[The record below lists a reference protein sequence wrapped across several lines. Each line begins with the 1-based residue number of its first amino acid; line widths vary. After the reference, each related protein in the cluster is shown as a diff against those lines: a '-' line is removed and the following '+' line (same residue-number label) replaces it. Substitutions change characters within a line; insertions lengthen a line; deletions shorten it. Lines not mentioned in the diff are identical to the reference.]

1 MKPESQ
7 KRYRVA
13 LVGTGGIS
21 RGHARACKYTDRAEL
36 AAVCDV
42 SPQALEQFTQ
52 QFSVPNVYAS
62 LDEMLEADEYDVA
75 VICVWGAFHA
85 QVGTQLAASRRVR
98 AILCEKPFTQSA
110 AEAEALVAA
119 GREHDVLIA
128 EAFKFRHHP
137 MHLMAQE
144 IIGQGGIG
152 DVQNIRST
160 FCVNIPTERRHN
172 PESNWRWNRSKGG
185 GAIYD
190 LACYNIHHARF
201 VFGEEPELVF
211 AAKVPG
217 AEVEDAAY
225 ISLVFPGG
233 RTAQISV
240 GFDSWAS
247 QYVEI
252 SGYDGL
258 LRMEKAWNNES
269 KAVTLEHHSADGVEE
284 INFPPTYQFTHQLE
298 HILDCLDSGQP
309 HRISPQN
316 SIAQMRVL
324 DAVAESMR
332 IGKVVPL

>member
-1 MKPESQ
+1 MKAESQ

-21 RGHARACKYTDRAEL
+21 RGHATACGNSERAEL

-42 SPQALEQFTQ
+42 SPDALERFTQ
-52 QFSVPNVYAS
+52 QFSVPHVYS
-62 LDEMLEADEYDVA
+62 SPDEMLEAGEYDIA

-85 QVGTQLAASRRVR
+85 QVGIQLAASGRVR
-98 AILCEKPFTQSA
+98 AILCEKPFTQNA
-110 AEAEALVAA
+110 EEAEALAAA
-119 GREHDVLIA
+119 GREHGVLIA

-137 MHLMAQE
+137 MHLMAEE
-144 IIGQGGIG
+144 IIRQGGVG
-152 DVQNIRST
+152 SVQSVRST
-160 FCVNIPTERRHN
+160 FCTNVPPERRRN

-211 AAKVPG
+211 AAQVPG
-217 AEVEDAAY
+217 AEVEDAVY
-225 ISLVFPGG
+225 ITLVFAGG

-258 LRMEKAWNNES
+258 LRIEKAWNNENQ
-269 KAVTLEHHSADGVEE
+269 AVTLAHHSADGVEE
-284 INFPPTYQFTHQLE
+284 INFPPTHQFTHQLQ
-298 HILDCLDSGQP
+298 HLCDCLESGQP

-332 IGKVVPL
+332 SGKAVPL

>member
-1 MKPESQ
+1 MKSESQ
-7 KRYRVA
+7 KKYRVA

-21 RGHARACKYTDRAEL
+21 RGHARACESAERAEL

-42 SPQALEQFTQ
+42 SEEALQTFTQ
-52 QFSVPNVYAS
+52 QFNVPNVYSS
-62 LDEMLEADEYDVA
+62 LDEMLAADEYDIA
-75 VICVWGAFHA
+75 VICVWGALHA
-85 QVGTQLAASRRVR
+85 QVGTQLAASHRVR

-110 AEAEALVAA
+110 PEAEALVAA
-119 GREHDVLIA
+119 CEEHGVLVA

-137 MHLMAQE
+137 MHLLAQE

-152 DVQNIRST
+152 AVQNIRST
-160 FCVNIPTERRHN
+160 FCINIPTERRHN
-172 PESNWRWNRSKGG
+172 PGSNWRWNRNKGG

-201 VFGEEPELVF
+201 VFGEEPETVF
-211 AAKVPG
+211 ASMIPG
-217 AEVEDAAY
+217 VEVEDAAC
-225 ISLVFPGG
+225 ISLVFGGG

-240 GFDSWAS
+240 GFDLWPS

-252 SGYDGL
+252 SGFDGL
-258 LRMEKAWNNES
+258 LRIGTAWNNES
-269 KAVTLEHHSADGVEE
+269 QAVTLEHHTEDGVEE

-298 HILDCLDSGQP
+298 HVLDCLDSGQS

-324 DAVAESMR
+324 DAVAESMQS
-332 IGKVVPL
+332 GKVVPL

>member
-1 MKPESQ
+1 M
-7 KRYRVA
+7 
-13 LVGTGGIS
+13 
-21 RGHARACKYTDRAEL
+21 
-36 AAVCDV
+36 
-42 SPQALEQFTQ
+42 
-52 QFSVPNVYAS
+52 
-62 LDEMLEADEYDVA
+62 
-75 VICVWGAFHA
+75 
-85 QVGTQLAASRRVR
+85 
-98 AILCEKPFTQSA
+98 
-110 AEAEALVAA
+110 
-119 GREHDVLIA
+119 
-128 EAFKFRHHP
+128 
-137 MHLMAQE
+137 
-144 IIGQGGIG
+144 
-152 DVQNIRST
+152 
-160 FCVNIPTERRHN
+160 
-172 PESNWRWNRSKGG
+172 
-185 GAIYD
+185 
-190 LACYNIHHARF
+190 
-201 VFGEEPELVF
+201 VF

>member
-1 MKPESQ
+1 MTSESR

-13 LVGTGGIS
+13 LVGTGGIA
-21 RGHARACKYTDRAEL
+21 RGHARACENTDRAEL
-36 AAVCDV
+36 TAVCDL
-42 SPQALEQFTQ
+42 SPQALERFTQ
-52 QFSVPNVYAS
+52 QFAAPNVYGS
-62 LDEMLEADEYDVA
+62 MDEMLAADEYDIA

-85 QVGTQLAASRRVR
+85 QVGRRLAASGRVR
-98 AILCEKPFTQSA
+98 AILCEKPFTQTA
-110 AEAEALVAA
+110 PEAEALVAA
-119 GREHDVLIA
+119 AQAHDVLIA

-144 IIGQGGIG
+144 IIRQGGIG
-152 DVQNIRST
+152 VVQNVRST
-160 FCVNIPTERRHN
+160 FCTNVPPERRHD
-172 PESNWRWNRSKGG
+172 PDSNWRWNRSKGG

-201 VFGEEPELVF
+201 VFDEEPELVF
-211 AAKVPG
+211 AAQVAG

-225 ISLVFPGG
+225 ISMVFPGG

-258 LRMEKAWNNES
+258 LRIEKAWNNES
-269 KAVTLEHHSADGVEE
+269 LPVTLERHSADGVEE

-298 HILDCLDSGQP
+298 HLCECLESGRP

-316 SIAQMRVL
+316 SIAQMRAL

-332 IGKVVPL
+332 SREAVRI

>member
-1 MKPESQ
+1 MTPESQ
-7 KRYRVA
+7 KRLRVA

-21 RGHARACKYTDRAEL
+21 RRHARACESTDKAEL

-42 SPQALEQFTQ
+42 SPEALERFTQ
-52 QFSVPNVYAS
+52 QFTVPNVYSS
-62 LDEMLEADEYDVA
+62 LDEMLAAEEFDIA

-85 QVGTQLAASRRVR
+85 QVGIQLAASHRVR

-110 AEAEALVAA
+110 PEAERLVAA
-119 GREHDVLIA
+119 AREHGVLIA

-144 IIGQGGIG
+144 IIRQGGVG
-152 DVQNIRST
+152 RVQNVRST
-160 FCVNIPTERRHN
+160 FCTNIPLERRHDPGN
-172 PESNWRWNRSKGG
+172 NWRRNRSKGG

-211 AAKVPG
+211 AAQVPG

-247 QYVEI
+247 QNVEI

-269 KAVTLEHHSADGVEE
+269 QAVTLEHHSADGVEE

-298 HILDCLDSGQP
+298 HLCACLDGGQP
-309 HRISPQN
+309 HRISPQS

-324 DAVAESMR
+324 DAVAESMQS
-332 IGKVVPL
+332 GKAVPL

>member
-21 RGHARACKYTDRAEL
+21 RGHARACQYTDRAEL

-98 AILCEKPFTQSA
+98 AILCEKPFTQNA
-110 AEAEALVAA
+110 ADAEALAAA
-119 GREHDVLIA
+119 GREHGVLVA

-137 MHLMAQE
+137 MHLKAQE
-144 IIGQGGIG
+144 IIRQGGIG
-152 DVQNIRST
+152 RLQNVRST
-160 FCVNIPTERRHN
+160 FCTNVPLERRR
-172 PESNWRWNRSKGG
+172 PELNWRFNRSKGG

-201 VFGEEPELVF
+201 VFGEEPERVF
-211 AAKVPG
+211 AAQTPG
-217 AEVEDAAY
+217 VEVEDAAY
-225 ISLVFPGG
+225 ISLVFSEG

-240 GFDSWAS
+240 GFETWAS

-252 SGYDGL
+252 CGDGGL
-258 LRMEKAWNNES
+258 LRIEKAWNNENQ
-269 KAVTLEHHSADGVEE
+269 AVTLAYHTDEEVEQ
-284 INFPPTYQFTHQLE
+284 IDFAPTFQFVHQLE
-298 HILDCLDSGQP
+298 HLCDCLDCGKP
-309 HRISPQN
+309 HRISLEN
-316 SIAQMRVL
+316 SIAQMRAL
-324 DAVAESMR
+324 DAVAESMQS
-332 IGKVVPL
+332 GKTISL

>member
-1 MKPESQ
+1 MTPESQ
-7 KRYRVA
+7 KRLRVA

-21 RGHARACKYTDRAEL
+21 RGHARACESTDKAEL

-42 SPQALEQFTQ
+42 SPEALERFTQ
-52 QFSVPNVYAS
+52 QFTVPNVYSS
-62 LDEMLEADEYDVA
+62 LDEMLAAAEFDIA

-85 QVGTQLAASRRVR
+85 QVGIQLAASHRVR

-110 AEAEALVAA
+110 PEAERLVAA
-119 GREHDVLIA
+119 AREHGVLIA

-144 IIGQGGIG
+144 IICQGGVG
-152 DVQNIRST
+152 RVQNVRST
-160 FCVNIPTERRHN
+160 FCTNIPLERRHDPGN
-172 PESNWRWNRSKGG
+172 NWRWNRSKGG

-211 AAKVPG
+211 AAQVPG

-269 KAVTLEHHSADGVEE
+269 QAVTLEHHSADGVEE
-284 INFPPTYQFTHQLE
+284 INFPQTYQFTHQLE
-298 HILDCLDSGQP
+298 HLCACLDGGQP
-309 HRISPQN
+309 HRISPQS

-324 DAVAESMR
+324 DAVAESMQS
-332 IGKVVPL
+332 GKVVPL